1 MRSRG
6 APRPFVA
13 KSGVLLYTADMAPVK
28 LEQSRGETGSWPSA
42 GNSTFALAHVSDLHL
57 AFPDGAGARE
67 FLNKRALGYL
77 NWRLRRRGEH
87 RPELLESLIFDL
99 RKARPDHIV
108 VTGDLTHLGLPHE
121 FSKAAEW
128 LRALGPPSDV
138 TVIPGNHDAYVR
150 TPWDHTFSQ
159 WWNYMVSDGADLAE
173 GGAMDPQILFP
184 SLRVR
189 GSIALIGLS
198 TARPSAPLL
207 AVGNIG
213 SRQLQRLEEI
223 LVDTGR
229 RDLFR
234 VVLIHHPPVP
244 GSVTWHRRLADGK
257 GLLSILAKRGAELV
271 LHGDAHRTTVEQL
284 RTSAGMTP
292 VIGVASASALRKA
305 SGRGARYHLY
315 HIGRHDRGWDMRI
328 SVRAYSAEEGRFGPG
343 DDATP
348 LPRL

>member
-1 MRSRG
+1 M
-6 APRPFVA
+6 A
-13 KSGVLLYTADMAPVK
+13 KSGAVLYTADMAPVK
-28 LEQSRGETGSWPSA
+28 LQQSPSEAGSELPA
-42 GNSTFALAHVSDLHL
+42 GNSTFALAHLSDLHL

-67 FLNKRALGYL
+67 FLNKRVLGYL
-77 NWRLRRRGEH
+77 NWRWRRRAEH
-87 RPELLESLIFDL
+87 RPELLEPLISDL
-99 RKARPDHIV
+99 RNARPDHIV

-121 FSKAAEW
+121 FTKAAEW
-128 LRALGPPSDV
+128 LRALGPPRDV

-150 TPWDHTFSQ
+150 TPWGHTFSQ
-159 WWNYMVSDGADLAE
+159 WWDYMVSDGADLTE
-173 GGAMDPQILFP
+173 GGATDPRILFP
-184 SLRVR
+184 SLRIR
-189 GSIALIGLS
+189 GSIALIGVS

-229 RDLFR
+229 RELFR

-271 LHGDAHRTTVEQL
+271 LHGHAHRTTVEQL
-284 RTSAGMTP
+284 RTSTGMTP
-292 VIGVASASALRKA
+292 VIGVAPASALGKA

-328 SVRAYSAEEGRFGPG
+328 SVRAYSAETGRFGPG
-343 DDATP
+343 EDTTALRRP
-348 LPRL
+348 